1 MKKYQVE
8 CIVDN
13 REQYYGKTPH
23 NDIYDDCVG
32 DYVNAESPEEAISLA
47 IDYILE
53 NIIQNPQNGL
63 FDAEC
68 VDNEILV
75 YDYSDD
81 ECDEP
86 VIAHY
91 YKFRAMM
98 K

>member
-13 REQYYGKTPH
+13 RDQYYGKTPH

-32 DYVNAESPEEAISLA
+32 DYVDAESPEEAIVLA
-47 IDYILE
+47 IDYIFD
-53 NIIQNPQNGL
+53 NIVQVLPNSL
-63 FDAEC
+63 FDAER

-86 VIAHY
+86 VIGHY

>member
-13 REQYYGKTPH
+13 RDQYYGKTPH
-23 NDIYDDCVG
+23 NDIYDDYVG
-32 DYVNAESPEEAISLA
+32 DYVDAESPEEAISLA

-53 NIIQNPQNGL
+53 NIVQNPQNGL

-86 VIAHY
+86 VIAYY

>member
-13 REQYYGKTPH
+13 RNQYYGKTPH

-32 DYVNAESPEEAISLA
+32 DYVDAESPEEAIVLA
-47 IDYILE
+47 IDYIFD
-53 NIIQNPQNGL
+53 NIVQDLPNSL
-63 FDAEC
+63 FDAER

>member
-13 REQYYGKTPH
+13 RDQYYGKTPH
-23 NDIYDDCVG
+23 NDIYDDYVG
-32 DYVNAESPEEAISLA
+32 DYVDAESPEEAISLA

-53 NIIQNPQNGL
+53 NIVQNPQNGL

-81 ECDEP
+81 EFDGDDSYDDDFDE
-86 VIAHY
+86 
-91 YKFRAMM
+91 
-98 K
+98 